1 LARVL
6 AVMSGIALLLALM
19 GIYSLMAYAASP
31 RRQEF
36 GVRMALGATRWQV
49 IRLSLRHAAMI
60 TGLGLALGAALA
72 VVLNRVMVSALFGL
86 VSFDATAVA
95 VMTAA
100 IGITVIV
107 AGWLPARRAA
117 SLEPTDA
124 LRMP

>member
-1 LARVL
+1 
-6 AVMSGIALLLALM
+6 MIA
-19 GIYSLMAYAASP
+19 
-31 RRQEF
+31 
-36 GVRMALGATRWQV
+36 
-49 IRLSLRHAAMI
+49 
-60 TGLGLALGAALA
+60 GLGLALGAALA

-100 IGITVIV
+100 IGITVIA

-117 SLEPTDA
+117 SLEPTEA

>member
-1 LARVL
+1 
-6 AVMSGIALLLALM
+6 
-19 GIYSLMAYAASP
+19 
-31 RRQEF
+31 
-36 GVRMALGATRWQV
+36 
-49 IRLSLRHAAMI
+49 MI
-60 TGLGLALGAALA
+60 TGVGLAAGAALA

-107 AGWLPARRAA
+107 AGWLPASRAA
-117 SLEPTDA
+117 SLEPTEA